1 MARYINAN
9 MLVQDIE
16 RNRAN
21 NDLNNA
27 IASQT
32 HNAAH
37 RHFIKMV
44 LDQPTADVVPRE
56 EVKRIFNEIE
66 QEIVAALESDYKALR
81 TYDDGRNN
89 DYILELVGRV
99 KGKIDALRGIEDFI
113 EELKKKYTKG
123 GEQG

>member
-21 NDLNNA
+21 NDLTNA
-27 IASQT
+27 IASQA
-32 HNAAH
+32 HNAGH

-56 EVKRIFNEIE
+56 EVMKIFAEVENI
-66 QEIVAALESDYKALR
+66 IIAN
-81 TYDDGRNN
+81 TYPDFNS
-89 DYILELVGRV
+89 
-99 KGKIDALRGIEDFI
+99 KGKPCNVWKPKSGYDAL

-123 GEQG
+123 DEGK